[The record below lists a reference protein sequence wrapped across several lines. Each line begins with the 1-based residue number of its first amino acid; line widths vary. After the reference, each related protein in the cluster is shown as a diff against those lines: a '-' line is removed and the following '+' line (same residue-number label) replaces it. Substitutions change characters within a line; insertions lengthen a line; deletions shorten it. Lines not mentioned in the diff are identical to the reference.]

1 MKAIGGVRDMRK
13 AHGAAALLG
22 ATVAILLG
30 GAVAAPALA
39 HPGHVTGGLG
49 SGAAHPFLGL
59 DHLLAMVAVGLWA
72 VRAEGAGPV
81 LWRLPAGFLAAM
93 AVGIGAGMAGL
104 SVPGME
110 SGMAL
115 SVIALGLAVALAL
128 RPGTTAALAI
138 VAAFGVVHGVAHGA
152 EMPAA
157 AAPLAYAAGALL
169 GTAALH
175 GIGLGLG
182 LSLRRLAGSTMAR
195 AGGLTI
201 AALGA
206 LLVAAG

>member
-1 MKAIGGVRDMRK
+1 VIVRK
-13 AHGAAALLG
+13 ASGVVARLG
-22 ATVAILLG
+22 ATVAMLLIG
-30 GAVAAPALA
+30 GSGAAPALA
-39 HPGHVTGGLG
+39 HPGHAMDGLG
-49 SGAAHPFLGL
+49 AGVAHPFLGL

-72 VRAEGAGPV
+72 ARAGQVGAAI
-81 LWRLPAGFLAAM
+81 WRLPLGFLVAM

-104 SVPGME
+104 SPPGME

-115 SVIALGLAVALAL
+115 SVVALGLAVALAL
-128 RPGTTAALAI
+128 RPGGAAPLAI

-157 AAPLAYAAGALL
+157 AAPLAYAAGVLA

-175 GIGLGLG
+175 AIGLGLG
-182 LSLRRLAGSTMAR
+182 LSVRRLAGSTMAR

-201 AALGA
+201 AALGVA
-206 LLVAAG
+206 LVAAG

>member
-1 MKAIGGVRDMRK
+1 MRK
-13 AHGAAALLG
+13 GQGAAALLG
-22 ATVAILLG
+22 AAVAILIG
-30 GAVAAPALA
+30 SAAAAPALA
-39 HPGHVTGGLG
+39 HPDHAAGGLG
-49 SGAAHPFLGL
+49 AGATHPFLGL
-59 DHLLAMVAVGLWA
+59 DHLLAMVAIGLWA
-72 VRAEGAGPV
+72 VRAEGGVGSV
-81 LWRLPAGFLAAM
+81 LWRLPAGFLGAM
-93 AVGIGAGMAGL
+93 TVGIGAGMAGL
-104 SVPGME
+104 SLPGME

-128 RPGTTAALAI
+128 RPGTAAALAI

-157 AAPLAYAAGALL
+157 AAHLGYAAGVLL

-201 AALGA
+201 AALGT

>member
-1 MKAIGGVRDMRK
+1 MKAIGGVRNMRK
-13 AHGAAALLG
+13 AHGAATLLG
-22 ATVAILLG
+22 ATVVILLG

-39 HPGHVTGGLG
+39 HPGHVAGGLG
-49 SGAAHPFLGL
+49 AGAAHPFLGL

-93 AVGIGAGMAGL
+93 AAGMAGL

-128 RPGTTAALAI
+128 RSGTAAALAV
-138 VAAFGVVHGVAHGA
+138 VAAFGVAHGVAHGA

-157 AAPLAYAAGALL
+157 AAPLAYAAGVLL

-182 LSLRRLAGSTMAR
+182 LSLRRLAGGTMAR

-206 LLVAAG
+206 LLVATG